1 MTLTTAHLMLSRLG
15 LVTVTPDERRR
26 PDGTVEDFNRQPT
39 ATCGDPPNI
48 RYGHRDELCCRQA
61 QLGWTEEVLSGGN
74 DHRFHD
80 RDLVLRASR
89 AHRPASML

>member
-15 LVTVTPDERRR
+15 LVTVTLDERRR
-26 PDGTVEDFNRQPT
+26 PDGPVEDFNRQPT

-61 QLGWTEEVLSGGN
+61 QLG
-74 DHRFHD
+74 
-80 RDLVLRASR
+80 
-89 AHRPASML
+89 